1 MLDTMFLTEMSLG
14 RGCGRVFLKHCLQE
28 PIITSHCGK
37 RPTIFLNMKSSPATM
52 KRLITCLNTPYK
64 WGAFHYTGPTGQRP
78 LERVGTKSLRPDSLQ
93 IPQNFKGGGLM

>member
-1 MLDTMFLTEMSLG
+1 MPDTIPPSHFLTEMSLG

-28 PIITSHCGK
+28 PIMTSHCGK

-78 LERVGTKSLRPDSLQ
+78 LGLTGWNQKFDRIDSQ
-93 IPQNFKGGGLM
+93 VD